1 MLGLVREKV
10 QRRFLCSRREKS
22 PGDITNHCD
31 ISWAFSFLKWR
42 TIRIRDVKSE
52 RSNEQMW
59 WFLVVIAAGFEVGWA
74 TGLKYAND
82 VLTWTLTVIAI
93 IVSFGLLTLS
103 STRLPTATVYA
114 IFVGLGTVGTVTVDI
129 IIFGADINFG
139 IIFFVVLLLIGVLG
153 LNTQRLKK
161 RRKRKVIDDELDHPH
176 SCRVI

>member
-1 MLGLVREKV
+1 MLGPVREKV

-42 TIRIRDVKSE
+42 TIRIRDVNSE
-52 RSNEQMW
+52 RRNEQMC

-103 STRLPTATVYA
+103 STRVPTATVYA
-114 IFVGLGTVGTVTVDI
+114 TFVGLGTVGTVAVDI

-153 LNTQRLKK
+153 LKNATVEETPKK
-161 RRKRKVIDDELDHPH
+161 EGDRR
-176 SCRVI
+176 